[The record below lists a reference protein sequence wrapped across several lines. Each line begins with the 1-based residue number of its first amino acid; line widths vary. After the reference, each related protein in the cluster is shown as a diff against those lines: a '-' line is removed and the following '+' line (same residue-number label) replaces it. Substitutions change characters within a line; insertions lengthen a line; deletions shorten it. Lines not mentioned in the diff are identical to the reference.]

1 MALDLQGLWKSGV
14 LTRLSGAPR
23 RVGFAMRDCR
33 ERGNALFTNRRVPV
47 PEGCHVVD
55 ANRALLAGLGIPPD
69 AAGTP
74 AFPIPVD
81 AEAAARAE
89 RLFAQ
94 EGLKPQTPLVVL
106 NPGSGG
112 AGKRWAIE
120 AYRRLGDEL
129 NLRLG
134 ARILVGWGPGEEPLA
149 RAIEHG
155 LRVPPVVPPA
165 TSIPDMV
172 ALLRRAALVV
182 GSDTGPIHV
191 AAALGVPTLGLYGP
205 TTARRNGPYGART
218 AAVQSPTGR
227 MEDITVDAV
236 LAATERLLG

>member
-1 MALDLQGLWKSGV
+1 
-14 LTRLSGAPR
+14 
-23 RVGFAMRDCR
+23 MRDCR
-33 ERGNALFTNRRVPV
+33 ERANALFTNRRLAVPA
-47 PEGCHVVD
+47 GACHVVE
-55 ANRALLAGLGIPPD
+55 ANLALLAGLGIPPD
-69 AAGTP
+69 AAGAP
-74 AFPIPVD
+74 VFPIPVD
-81 AEAAARAE
+81 AAAAARAA

-94 EGLKPQTPLVVL
+94 EELKPQTPLVVL

-112 AGKRWAIE
+112 TGKRWAIE

-155 LRVPPVVPPA
+155 LRVPPVIPPA

-205 TTARRNGPYGART
+205 TSARRNGPYGART
-218 AAVQSPTGR
+218 AVVQSPTGR